1 MRCRKPF
8 DPKRKYIL
16 LSAFAIGLLVAC
28 YCPPKFLIAV
38 LAAAV
43 IVLGITGAKC

>member
-1 MRCRKPF
+1 MRRKHY
-8 DPKRKYIL
+8 DPKRKYVL
-16 LSAFAIGLLVAC
+16 LAAFAVGLLLAC

-43 IVLGITGAKC
+43 IVLGVACARC

>member
-1 MRCRKPF
+1 MRRKPH
-8 DPKRKYIL
+8 DPKRKYVL
-16 LSAFAIGLLVAC
+16 LAAFAVGLLLAC

-43 IVLGITGAKC
+43 IALGIACARC